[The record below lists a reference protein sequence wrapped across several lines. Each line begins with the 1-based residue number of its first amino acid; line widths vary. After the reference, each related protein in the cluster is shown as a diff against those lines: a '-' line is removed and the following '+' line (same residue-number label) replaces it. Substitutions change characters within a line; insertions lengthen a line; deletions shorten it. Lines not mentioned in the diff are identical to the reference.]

1 MMNHV
6 NRPTKKLRSS
16 AKKIGELLAAT
27 LEKDPHFY
35 FFSPD
40 ETTSNKFD
48 QVFTV
53 EKRAWGSLPREA
65 WDLPESVD
73 GRIIEMLSEN
83 VLFSLMTGHLS
94 NGEKAMM
101 GSYEAFYP
109 IIASQL
115 LQQIK
120 FIKQSK
126 LVKWRIPIP
135 AVNLLSTSTCW
146 RQDHNG
152 FTHQSPALISMLL
165 SNPSNLSNCFFPL
178 DDVST
183 ETVFDKM
190 INSYDV
196 VNLTTFDK
204 NERPR
209 YLSQQQA
216 SALFQNGGAII
227 LDNYSDKNPDII
239 LATCGDVVAHEG
251 IRAIDVIKRDLPNLK
266 IRFVYIGA
274 LSYQAIGLTSNK
286 LSEKTFETIFGL
298 EQPIVANFHGYA
310 DTLLCIL
317 SHYTT
322 RNRLH
327 VHGFS
332 EEGSTTTPCEM
343 LRRNAVSRYDLAI
356 DMATELERPDLVA
369 KYKNCLVNN
378 HIHAIK
384 YCEDDKAIFD

>member
-1 MMNHV
+1 MMNYV

-16 AKKIGELLAAT
+16 AKKIGELLATT
-27 LEKDPHFY
+27 LERDPYFY

-48 QVFTV
+48 KVFEV
-53 EKRAWGSLPREA
+53 EKRAWGDLPQET
-65 WDLPESVD
+65 WDLPESSG

-83 VLFSLMTGHLS
+83 VLFSVMTGHLA
-94 NGEKAMM
+94 NGERAMM

-109 IIASQL
+109 IITSQI
-115 LQQIK
+115 LQQMK
-120 FIKQSK
+120 FIKQTSAT
-126 LVKWRIPIP
+126 KWRAPMP

-152 FTHQSPALISMLL
+152 FTHQSPALISTLL
-165 SNPSNLSNCFFPL
+165 AIPSGLANCIFPL
-178 DDVST
+178 DDMAAK
-183 ETVFDKM
+183 E
-190 INSYDV
+190 SYEFMLDSV
-196 VNLTTFDK
+196 NAVNLTTFDK

-251 IRAIDVIKRDLPNLK
+251 IKAIDVIKRDLPNLK

-286 LSEKTFETIFGL
+286 LSKKTFETIFGL
-298 EQPIVANFHGYA
+298 EQPIVASFHGYA

-384 YCEDDKAIFD
+384 YGEDDKAIFD